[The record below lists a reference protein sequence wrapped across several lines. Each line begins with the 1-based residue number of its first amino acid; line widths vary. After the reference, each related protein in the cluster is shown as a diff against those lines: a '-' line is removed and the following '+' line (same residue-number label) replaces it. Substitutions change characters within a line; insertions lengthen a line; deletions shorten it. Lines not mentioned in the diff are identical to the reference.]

1 MNKKVARLVSLLGHP
16 FLTIPLY
23 TLIIT
28 FNIYDIR
35 KALFVSAIILV
46 GFFVPLIVWNL
57 VRTKKGIY
65 TNFDVSNQQQ
75 RNSMYLF
82 ALPLLAGVLIIFHFT
97 NQETA
102 LQTNILFGII
112 LLFTSYI
119 VNFFIK
125 CSGHMSLTIF
135 LSFIILP
142 VNFIAAIC
150 LLVCAI
156 VIGWSRLE
164 LKRHTFTE
172 VMAGMFLGLITGLT
186 MLYCQ
191 GYIKLV

>member
-1 MNKKVARLVSLLGHP
+1 MNKKIARLASLLGHP

-23 TLIIT
+23 TIIIT

-35 KALFVSAIILV
+35 KALFVSAIVLI

-75 RNSMYLF
+75 RKSMYVF
-82 ALPLLAGVLIIFHFT
+82 ALPLLSGVLVVFYFT
-97 NQETA
+97 HQAPA
-102 LQTNILFGII
+102 LLINILFGVI
-112 LLFTSYI
+112 LLLASYL
-119 VNFFIK
+119 VNFYIK

-150 LLVCAI
+150 LLLCAI

-164 LKRHTFTE
+164 LKRHTFAE
-172 VMAGMFLGLITGLT
+172 VMTGMFLGLITGLT

-191 GYIKLV
+191 GYFKLV